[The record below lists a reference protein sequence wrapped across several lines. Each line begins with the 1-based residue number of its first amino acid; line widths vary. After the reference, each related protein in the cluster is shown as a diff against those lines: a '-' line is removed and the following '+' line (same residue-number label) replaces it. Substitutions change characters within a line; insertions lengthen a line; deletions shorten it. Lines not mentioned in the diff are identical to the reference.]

1 MDKAMISFL
10 ITYILLTILSI
21 GSVTNLMH
29 MLIVLLPVTHA
40 QPMRLAGLISYNALY
55 YTRVLLIYAE
65 I

>member
-29 MLIVLLPVTHA
+29 LLIVLLPVTHH
-40 QPMRLAGLISYNALY
+40 QPMRLA
-55 YTRVLLIYAE
+55 R
-65 I
+65 